1 MPSFNINIPNNT
13 GLQTKYINKNENL
26 HKDPSKVV
34 LMNEFLKRF
43 LIIKMMVS
51 CDKVKYFPQLVAD
64 QEILEFPWSDA
75 GDIYQ

>member
-1 MPSFNINIPNNT
+1 
-13 GLQTKYINKNENL
+13 
-26 HKDPSKVV
+26 
-34 LMNEFLKRF
+34 
-43 LIIKMMVS
+43 MVS